1 MKFSRPKPLSHG
13 RRRLS
18 TRVMFLQETARTN
31 ASIFAASNCALFD
44 LLRITCFIKID
55 RNLTGMAAS
64 ILSALRCVSVSFLC
78 VDVPVREILHQAGLA
93 IHLPCFR
100 SSRSYLLGTYN
111 GHGPCLF
118 LRHLYRGW
126 SHRSSAA
133 ASATAPPRVIP
144 GVIRCPK
151 LSVGGSG

>member
-55 RNLTGMAAS
+55 RNLTGMAPLLFCLHFA
-64 ILSALRCVSVSFLC
+64 ACRFPFCVSMSPF
-78 VDVPVREILHQAGLA
+78 G
-93 IHLPCFR
+93 R
-100 SSRSYLLGTYN
+100 SCTKR
-111 GHGPCLF
+111 
-118 LRHLYRGW
+118 
-126 SHRSSAA
+126 A
-133 ASATAPPRVIP
+133 
-144 GVIRCPK
+144 
-151 LSVGGSG
+151 